1 MTGLRP
7 EPMLK
12 LALLPLLCGCVL
24 LLDAPTSAQQPQP
37 DCKEPQTQADMTI
50 CAGRDLADADKALNA
65 QYQVTRKALKE
76 RDAGASAELKGGEEA
91 MVKAQRAWLAYRD
104 AQCASVGFQARG
116 GSMEPMLVSSCE
128 ADLTRKRTAELK
140 ALVDNML

>member
-1 MTGLRP
+1 
-7 EPMLK
+7 MLK

-24 LLDAPTSAQQPQP
+24 LVDAPTSAQEPQP
-37 DCKEPQTQADMTI
+37 DCKDPQTQADMTI
-50 CAGRDLADADKALNA
+50 CAGRDLADADKALNV

-76 RDAGASAELKGGEEA
+76 RDAGASAELKGGEDA
-91 MVKAQRAWLAYRD
+91 LLKAQRAWLAYRD

-116 GSMEPMLVSSCE
+116 GSMEPMLVSACE
-128 ADLTRKRTAELK
+128 ADLTRRRTGELK

>member
-1 MTGLRP
+1 
-7 EPMLK
+7 MLK

-24 LLDAPTSAQQPQP
+24 LVDAPTSAQEPQP
-37 DCKEPQTQADMTI
+37 NCKDPQTQADMTI

-76 RDAGASAELKGGEEA
+76 RDADASVELKGGEDA
-91 MVKAQRAWLAYRD
+91 LLKAQRAWLAYRD

-128 ADLTRKRTAELK
+128 ADLTRNRTAELK

>member
-1 MTGLRP
+1 
-7 EPMLK
+7 MLK

-24 LLDAPTSAQQPQP
+24 LVDAPTSAQEPQP
-37 DCKEPQTQADMTI
+37 NCKDPQTQADMTI

-76 RDAGASAELKGGEEA
+76 RDAGASAELKGGEDA
-91 MVKAQRAWLAYRD
+91 LLKAQRAWLAYRD

-128 ADLTRKRTAELK
+128 ADLTRNRTAELK

>member
-1 MTGLRP
+1 
-7 EPMLK
+7 MLK
-12 LALLPLLCGCVL
+12 LALLPMLCGCVL

-50 CAGRDLADADKALNA
+50 CAGQDLADADKALNA
-65 QYQVTRKALKE
+65 QYQVTRRVLKE
-76 RDAGASAELKGGEEA
+76 RDADASTELKGGVEA
-91 MVKAQRAWLAYRD
+91 LVKAQRAWLAYRD

-116 GSMEPMLVSSCE
+116 GSMEPMLISMCE

-140 ALVDNML
+140 ALVDNMM

>member
-1 MTGLRP
+1 
-7 EPMLK
+7 MLK

-24 LLDAPTSAQQPQP
+24 LLDAPTSAQQPRP
-37 DCKEPQTQADMTI
+37 DCKEPQTQSDMTI
-50 CAGRDLADADKALNA
+50 CAGLDLADADTALNA
-65 QYQVTRKALKE
+65 QYQVTRKTLKE
-76 RDAGASAELKGGEEA
+76 RDAGVSTELKGGEEA
-91 MVKAQRAWLAYRD
+91 LIKAQRAWLSYRD

-140 ALVDNML
+140 ALVNNML

>member
-1 MTGLRP
+1 
-7 EPMLK
+7 MLK

-24 LLDAPTSAQQPQP
+24 LVDAPTSAQEPQP
-37 DCKEPQTQADMTI
+37 NCKDPQTQADMTI

-76 RDAGASAELKGGEEA
+76 RDAGASAELKGGEDA
-91 MVKAQRAWLAYRD
+91 LLKAQRAWLAYRD

-116 GSMEPMLVSSCE
+116 GSMEPMLISSCE
-128 ADLTRKRTAELK
+128 ADLTRNRTAELK

>member
-1 MTGLRP
+1 
-7 EPMLK
+7 
-12 LALLPLLCGCVL
+12 
-24 LLDAPTSAQQPQP
+24 
-37 DCKEPQTQADMTI
+37 MTI

-65 QYQVTRKALKE
+65 QYQVTRKALKQ

-116 GSMEPMLVSSCE
+116 GSMEPMLISSCE

>member
-1 MTGLRP
+1 
-7 EPMLK
+7 MLK

-24 LLDAPTSAQQPQP
+24 LVDAPTSAEEPQP
-37 DCKEPQTQADMTI
+37 NCKEPQTQADMTI
-50 CAGRDLADADKALNA
+50 CAGRDLADADKQLNA

-76 RDAGASAELKGGEEA
+76 RDAGASTPDLKGGEEA
-91 MVKAQRAWLAYRD
+91 LLKAQRAWIAYRD

-116 GSMEPMLVSSCE
+116 GSMEPMLVSNCE